1 MTRLNGVLEIATNAA
16 LLGMCGYISV
26 TIYRSSLSNGLPTDS
41 RAANQLQPPAASLA
55 LVRGKAGPALPA
67 VSLALEGRV
76 PTCGFGVVITINL
89 KSVVGIQTVRRLP

>member
-1 MTRLNGVLEIATNAA
+1 MTRLNGVLEIATNVA

-55 LVRGKAGPALPA
+55 LGNV
-67 VSLALEGRV
+67 
-76 PTCGFGVVITINL
+76 N
-89 KSVVGIQTVRRLP
+89 